1 MFWDDVATW
10 HRNICPHNRTEHWP
24 LLSFCIMKAP
34 NGTMST
40 ETYMERS
47 RHNCDQGPGGRWQA
61 GAGMGKCLANM
72 STSGGTLN
80 VSFHR
85 VVQVVHIDNEDS
97 VFELLSHS
105 RENGKPFAFWLK
117 QCVSN
122 CPCSPFWC
130 IATMPLAA

>member
-1 MFWDDVATW
+1 MELCPPKHTW
-10 HRNICPHNRTEHWP
+10 KGHDTIVFKVREVYVH
-24 LLSFCIMKAP
+24 P
-34 NGTMST
+34 NMALKHGT
-40 ETYMERS
+40 ETHVHSSQRLKKVVNLPS
-47 RHNCDQGPGGRWQA
+47 GQA
-61 GAGMGKCLANM
+61 GAGMGTCLANM